1 MAVVSVDIINPVE
14 PVTSDFIKTH
24 MRIDGTDEDDNIDS
38 FIKWARKSVEKD
50 GNVTLVQKTV
60 KMQFEHVEN
69 KYYLKFDTQ
78 ETSVT
83 SFTYVDL
90 DGLTVAVANSVLY
103 NNEAP
108 NYVTVEDI
116 PEGASNIKIEY
127 LATPSLD
134 HPIIAAVVDK
144 ITMMLS
150 YNIKVKQAAMESY
163 KYYIDTLGVK
173 FFN

>member
-1 MAVVSVDIINPVE
+1 MAVTSIDILNPVE
-14 PVTSDFIKTH
+14 PVSSDFIKTH
-24 MRIDGTDEDDNIDS
+24 MRIDGTDEDDNIDNL
-38 FIKWARKSVEKD
+38 IRWARKSVEKD

-60 KMQFEHVEN
+60 KMQFEHVES

-78 ETSVT
+78 ETEVV
-83 SFTYVDL
+83 SFTYVDT
-90 DGLTVAVANSVLY
+90 DGLTVAVTDSVLY

-108 NYVTVEDI
+108 NYVTAEDI

-127 LATPSLD
+127 LATPSID

-144 ITMMLS
+144 VVMLLS
-150 YNIKVKQAAMESY
+150 YNIRVKHSAMESY
-163 KYYIDTLGVK
+163 KYHIDTLGTK